1 MSVLKVM
8 KMGEPVL
15 MNEALE
21 VKDFGSDRLRR
32 LVADMWDTMAQ
43 EGGIGIAAPQVG
55 ASERIICF
63 GLPEGGAPA
72 RGGVPRTVL
81 INPTLEP
88 LGDEVESGWEG
99 CLSVPGLRGVVPR
112 WKRIRYA
119 GFTLEGERIEREA
132 EGFHARVVQ
141 HEFDHLEGILYPMR
155 ITDWRSFGYTDVL
168 FPPKPDEAPEG
179 GKA

>member
-15 MNEALE
+15 IHEALE
-21 VKDFGSDRLRR
+21 VSDFGSDRLRR
-32 LVADMWDTMAQ
+32 LVADMWDTMAA

-63 GLPEGGAPA
+63 GLPEEKAPA
-72 RGGVPRTVL
+72 RGDVPRTVL
-81 INPTLEP
+81 INPKLEP
-88 LGDEVESGWEG
+88 VGDEVESGWEG

-112 WKRIRYA
+112 WKRIRYS

-141 HEFDHLEGILYPMR
+141 HEFDHLQGILYPMR
-155 ITDWRSFGYTDVL
+155 ITDWRWFGYTDVL
-168 FPPKPDEAPEG
+168 FPPKDEAPG
-179 GKA
+179 GGRD

>member
-1 MSVLKVM
+1 MPVLKVM

-32 LVADMWDTMAQ
+32 LVADLWDTMAV

-55 ASERIICF
+55 ASVRIICF
-63 GLPEGGAPA
+63 GLPEGEASA
-72 RGGVPRTVL
+72 HGGVPRTVL
-81 INPTLEP
+81 INPTVEP
-88 LGDEVESGWEG
+88 VGDDVESGWEG
-99 CLSVPGLRGVVPR
+99 CLSLTGLRGVVPR

-155 ITDWRSFGYTDVL
+155 ITDWRCFGYTDVL
-168 FPPKPDEAPEG
+168 FPPKPDEAPQD